1 MKLIIFC
8 EIINKKSYNLLGDTL
23 KKIFEGIG
31 LISLA
36 CFSFFYTN
44 QISSVIKENDDLL
57 KQIKEIESQYK
68 IEAID
73 AIIEND
79 TIIPGING
87 SEIDVNKSYK
97 KMKKLNEFNDN
108 LLVYKTISPNVSVNK
123 VYDKYIIS
131 GNTNKKD
138 VSILFLVNNNDNIN
152 DIIKILDEY
161 DVKAT
166 FYTDGVWFEN
176 NNELVIDLI
185 ENDHTIGNLGY
196 GFNYDNSY
204 VDWMNT
210 IVTKVGNQKQ
220 TFCYNEISNEEAL
233 NACKMHKSYTI
244 RPSIITDQNPLIDI
258 KKTLKSGSIISLDVN
273 ELTIKQLPLII
284 EYINSRDL
292 ELVNIETL
300 ISEIQ

>member
-1 MKLIIFC
+1 MKLIKIC